1 MFSHKV
7 QLRILRHHVYLLLCA
22 VHAVPCSY
30 VRTYMTHANTL
41 DGSCHFCTGVSPK
54 CMTPATSLS
63 RKHFFGKVKW
73 HMHNSYEGLSELC
86 GKVSTLGSENY
97 SVTPEPAVEPS

>member
-1 MFSHKV
+1 MFTYYYV
-7 QLRILRHHVYLLLCA
+7 QFTQCRVA
-22 VHAVPCSY
+22 TY

-54 CMTPATSLS
+54 GMTPATSLS

-97 SVTPEPAVEPS
+97 SSVTPEPAVEPS